1 MTVTSTVM
9 QNRRAHASGN
19 RPLRLPI
26 IAPKEDSPGKL
37 ESGLIAPPRIR
48 LPPRSRTGC
57 WYVLPLLGKPWLFLI
72 LTSLGHVE

>member
-1 MTVTSTVM
+1 M
-9 QNRRAHASGN
+9 QNRRAHASGK

-26 IAPKEDSPGKL
+26 IAPKEESPGKL

-57 WYVLPLLGKPWLFLI
+57 WYVYLIPLLPWQAMAF
-72 LTSLGHVE
+72 SFSFSN